1 MSVPTFPFRNLNHS
15 SMKLFPLLVVLFS
28 AGVASLAVQAQ
39 NQFFQSGSTGADRE
53 FAPTNNTTLALP
65 PDGRLN
71 FTTVNIPTGVTV
83 RFIRNAAN
91 TPVYLLATGTI
102 NIAGNIRVDGELGT
116 ATTGG
121 RGGPGGFDG
130 GLAGIAGSLP
140 GDGLGPGAGRGA
152 LITTNAGRGIYGV
165 SISTNH
171 FNVPQR
177 LRPGSDGSIYG
188 SQLLMPLVGG
198 SGGGGL
204 PGSGGGGG
212 GGAILIASSVAITN
226 AGTVSAS
233 GAGSRD
239 QCGSG
244 GAIRMVAP
252 LIAGTGSLDVSG
264 GTTFENAGRIRCDLI
279 ERQRFALSFSPQNAP
294 VTASEA
300 FMVTF
305 PPNIPSLR
313 LVSVAGVL
321 VPPGAPAGFT
331 VTLPFNAPAVQPIVL
346 EASDFGVEVPVSV
359 RLTPASGNAPPPIP
373 ETINNVGPG
382 SAQITVNATF
392 PPNVP
397 VFVEAWTR

>member
-1 MSVPTFPFRNLNHS
+1 
-15 SMKLFPLLVVLFS
+15 MKLFPLLVVLFS
-28 AGVASLAVQAQ
+28 ASVASLAVRAQ
-39 NQFFQSGSTGADRE
+39 NQFFQSGSTGADGA
-53 FAPTNNTTLALP
+53 FAPTTNNTNVLLP

-71 FTTVNIPTGVTV
+71 FTTVNIPIGVTV

-102 NIAGNIRVDGELGT
+102 NIAGSIRVDGELGT

-130 GLAGIAGSLP
+130 GMPGIAGSLP

-152 LITTNAGRGIYGV
+152 LIITNAGRGVYGV
-165 SISTNH
+165 NISTNIAASL
-171 FNVPQR
+171 R
-177 LRPGSDGSIYG
+177 IRPGSDGSIYG

-204 PGSGGGGG
+204 PGLGGGGS

-244 GAIRMVAP
+244 GAIRLVAP

-264 GTTFENAGRIRCDLI
+264 GGGFENAGRIRCDLI
-279 ERQRFALSFSPQNAP
+279 ERQRFALTFSPPSAP

-313 LVSVAGVL
+313 LISVAGVP
-321 VPPGAPAGFT
+321 VPPDAPAGFT
-331 VTLPFNAPAVQPIVL
+331 VTLPFNAPALQPIVL

-373 ETINNVGPG
+373 ETINNVAAG
-382 SAQITVNATF
+382 SAQITVNAPF

>member
-1 MSVPTFPFRNLNHS
+1 
-15 SMKLFPLLVVLFS
+15 MKLFPLLVVLFS
-28 AGVASLAVQAQ
+28 AGVASLAVRAQ
-39 NQFFQSGSTGADRE
+39 NQFFQSGSTGADGA
-53 FAPTNNTTLALP
+53 FAPTTNNTNVLLP

-71 FTTVNIPTGVTV
+71 FTTVNIPIGVTV

-91 TPVYLLATGTI
+91 TPVYLLATGAI
-102 NIAGNIRVDGELGT
+102 NIAGIIRVDGELGT

-130 GLAGIAGSLP
+130 GLAGIAGSIP

-152 LITTNAGRGIYGV
+152 LVSTNSGRGIYGV
-165 SISTNH
+165 NLGTNH
-171 FNVPQR
+171 PALQR
-177 LRPGSDGSIYG
+177 RIRPGADGSVYG
-188 SQLLMPLVGG
+188 SQLLLPLVGG

-204 PGSGGGGG
+204 PGLGGGGG
-212 GGAILIASSVAITN
+212 GGAILIASSLAITN
-226 AGTVSAS
+226 TGAVSAR
-233 GAGSRD
+233 GAGGGD
-239 QCGSG
+239 HCGSG
-244 GAIRMVAP
+244 GAIRLVAP
-252 LIAGTGSLDVSG
+252 LIAGTGGLDVG
-264 GTTFENAGRIRCDLI
+264 GGSAMENAGRIRCDLI
-279 ERQRFALSFSPQNAP
+279 ERQQFGLTFAPASAP

-313 LVSVAGVL
+313 LISVAGVP
-321 VPPGAPAGFT
+321 VPPDAPAGFT

-373 ETINNVGPG
+373 ATINNVAAG